1 MTANQQGDRTRRR
14 RSALRARVAY
24 QRLKQFFALPGCYR
38 KIRAF
43 KDCKKSRLGLARD
56 LLVLF
61 FSYKTFPDN
70 YGLCR
75 LWEVDRKD
83 WKYYYGSNYHPHQRS
98 RLLTSVKQHEYRI
111 VFIDK
116 FLFAAYCQAMG
127 IRTPFTYGIID
138 PAEDYRD
145 QVRAWFQ
152 ASSAQT
158 MIIKPLCG
166 RGGSGIVLAGKI
178 NDDILIR
185 SEKTSTP
192 LDDYVLAGRS
202 IVQKVLLQDARMAAF
217 SPYSVNTLRIVTML
231 TRQRNVIIMGASMRS
246 GVAKSFVDNWS
257 AGGVAVG
264 IDSETGKLKKYG
276 YDRNWKRYES
286 HPTTGVVFE
295 NYMIPEWDRICS
307 AAAKIQKAFLFY
319 RILGLDIAIEQSGEP
334 VLIEINGAPDF
345 VAQEQWC
352 GPLLKSELV
361 LRAFGEYNLLVN
373 KHQRK
378 LYVSLD
384 ELSSRG

>member
-1 MTANQQGDRTRRR
+1 MAANQQSDQSRRR
-14 RSALRARVAY
+14 RPGLRARVAY
-24 QRLKQFFALPGCYR
+24 QRLRQFFALPGCYR

-75 LWEVDRKD
+75 LWEVDRTD
-83 WKYYYGSNYHPHQRS
+83 WKYYYGSNYHPHQRM
-98 RLLTSVKQHEYRI
+98 RLLIAVKQYEYRI

-116 FLFAAYCQAMG
+116 FLCAMYCQG
-127 IRTPFTYGIID
+127 IGILCPHTYGIID
-138 PAEDYRD
+138 PGEDYLGQIRD
-145 QVRAWFQ
+145 WFE
-152 ASSAQT
+152 ASSAQA

-166 RGGSGIVLAGKI
+166 SGGLGIVIARKTGNNIVIK
-178 NDDILIR
+178 
-185 SEKTSTP
+185 SAKTSLP
-192 LDDYVLAGRS
+192 LDDYVLTERS
-202 IVQKVLLQDARMAAF
+202 IVQEVLLQDARMSAF

-231 TRQRNVIIMGASMRS
+231 TRQGEMVVLSALMRS
-246 GVAKSFVDNWS
+246 GVGSSFIDNWS

-264 IDSETGKLKKYG
+264 IDSEAGKLKKYG
-276 YDRNWKRYES
+276 YDRKWKRYES

-295 NYMIPEWDRICS
+295 NYVIPEWERICS
-307 AAAKIQKAFLFY
+307 AAAKIQKAFPFY
-319 RILGLDIAIEQSGEP
+319 RMLGLDIAINQSGEP
-334 VLIEINGAPDF
+334 VLIEINGAPDL
-345 VAQEQWC
+345 AGQEQMA
-352 GPLLKSELV
+352 GPLFRSKPV
-361 LRAFGEYNLLVN
+361 LRAFGEYDLLVN

-384 ELSSRG
+384 DL